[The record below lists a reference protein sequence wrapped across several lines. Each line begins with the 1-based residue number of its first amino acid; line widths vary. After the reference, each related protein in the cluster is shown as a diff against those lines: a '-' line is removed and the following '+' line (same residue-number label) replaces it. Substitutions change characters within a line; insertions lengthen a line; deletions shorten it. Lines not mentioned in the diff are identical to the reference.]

1 MKQEVIQD
9 FLNLPGIAG
18 VALMDGRSRPYFC
31 GVDQTL
37 NFQQKEALAQGILQ
51 VVETIPEGFESFE
64 FQFTGHQ
71 VHIYKLDR
79 GIILLVLT
87 RDDLVYSDYLQ
98 IIKSLKA
105 SLREDIANAIA
116 TFRLIAGNITL
127 SGISYRKPTPN
138 GSRASEAGISASSQT
153 ISPPAPPTPASV
165 TKSVSLPIAAPSPPE
180 APAPPIVPPTPL
192 PNPAVTEAPVA
203 APRISEVT
211 IKDLI
216 ADLNHLSKFTTQFL
230 GTHVIVNYWKST
242 RPNHDWLNNFQID
255 RSAQL
260 SFTSSTAQEL
270 LHPLS
275 TEQQVWVREWIAAFI
290 KRCSQVIRDFPQ
302 LIEQKALTAE
312 QRVLLLGNE
321 S

>member
-87 RDDLVYSDYLQ
+87 RDDLIYSDYLQ
-98 IIKSLKA
+98 IIKNLKA
-105 SLREDIANAIA
+105 SLREDIVNAIA

-127 SGISYRKPTPN
+127 SGISYRKTTPN
-138 GSRASEAGISASSQT
+138 GSRTIEARIPTSPHNAPLAAPPPPTSIAPSAPPPMEVT
-153 ISPPAPPTPASV
+153 IPPASPLPTV
-165 TKSVSLPIAAPSPPE
+165 
-180 APAPPIVPPTPL
+180 PPI
-192 PNPAVTEAPVA
+192 PAITETTATTTIAP
-203 APRISEVT
+203 ETT

-216 ADLNHLSKFTTQFL
+216 AALNDLSKFTTQFL

-242 RPNHDWLNNFQID
+242 RPGHEWLSNFQID

-260 SFTSSTAQEL
+260 SFTSSAAQEL
-270 LHPLS
+270 LQPLS
-275 TEQQVWVREWIAAFI
+275 NEQQGWVREWIAAFI
-290 KRCSQVIRDFPQ
+290 KRCSQVIRDFPH

-312 QRVLLLGNE
+312 QKALLLGNE
-321 S
+321 P